1 MDDIIDWGLDL
12 NHNYRIDGVGTVNFS
27 IRSDMKGRLKKLSKD
42 QIADKIKASPQKI
55 LGKVRAAAPVRTGAL
70 REGMILSGKYEN
82 TSVPGK
88 VVYDIYPDP
97 AKNNIF
103 VKESKAGKRYYYPA
117 SMEYGFR
124 IPAYGGKRYPGKYF
138 IKNAAVASETEHFQ
152 TVAKG
157 IDEILTEL

>member
-1 MDDIIDWGLDL
+1 MDDILDWGLDL

-42 QIADKIKASPQKI
+42 QIAEKILPSAQSV
-55 LGKVRAAAPVRTGAL
+55 LGKVRSGAPVRTGAL
-70 REGMILSGKYEN
+70 REGMIISGKYEN
-82 TSVPGK
+82 TSVVGK

-124 IPAYGGKRYPGKYF
+124 IPVYGGKRYPGKYF
-138 IKNAAVASETEHFQ
+138 IKRAGEESETAHAQ
-152 TVAKG
+152 AVVKG
-157 IDEILTEL
+157 VDEILTEL